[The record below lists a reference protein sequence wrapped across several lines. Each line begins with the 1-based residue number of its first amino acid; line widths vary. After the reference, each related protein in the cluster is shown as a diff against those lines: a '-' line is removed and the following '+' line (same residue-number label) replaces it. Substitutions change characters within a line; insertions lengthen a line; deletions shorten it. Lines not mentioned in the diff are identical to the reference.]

1 MPGNE
6 GDALEVK
13 PKQTHGGTATT
24 QPTATYY
31 SYYILIVLMLGN
43 ACAFLDRSIISVL
56 LPQLKHELHLGDAS
70 LGFLSGFAFTACYVL
85 FGLPLSALAERTSRR
100 NIVGVSIALWS
111 VMTALCG
118 RVATFGQLVLL
129 RVGVGIGEAGMTPS
143 SHSLIS
149 DLFPPERRGTA
160 ISIYT
165 IGIHLG
171 IFTGLALGGYLAEHF
186 GWRSTFFLI
195 SLPGIAVALLIF
207 LTVAEPA
214 RGRHEKA
221 SFVTPGYQSF
231 PKVVQ
236 LLWADRSLRY
246 TMIGTTFCS
255 FVTFGLGAWLPSFLV
270 RSHDM
275 TVGQAGLLLGVASGT
290 GGLIGTLIGGLLSD
304 RFGERNPRWRLWIVA
319 VALMIFP
326 IAVLVLLHTASIAV
340 IGIAAMSSVL
350 FTAVH
355 KAPTSAVTLNLTPP
369 RMRARATA
377 LTLFLTNLLG
387 GGLGPLIVGA
397 LSDALEPTFGEN
409 SLRYALVTIAFFAV
423 ASAFSYFVAGKH
435 LGIAGRLKM
444 QAQKPATSTELAG

>member
-1 MPGNE
+1 MGHNE
-6 GDALEVK
+6 GGVLEVK
-13 PKQTHGGTATT
+13 PGQAHGGTATT
-24 QPTATYY
+24 QSAATSY

-43 ACAFLDRSIISVL
+43 TCAFLDRSIISVL

-100 NIVGVSIALWS
+100 NIVGVSVALWS

-118 RVATFGQLVLL
+118 RVASFGQLVLL
-129 RVGVGIGEAGMTPS
+129 RIGVGIGEAGMTPS
-143 SHSLIS
+143 AHSLIS

-160 ISIYT
+160 VSIYT

-171 IFTGLALGGYLAEHF
+171 IFTGLALGGYLAEHY
-186 GWRSTFFLI
+186 GWRKTFFFI
-195 SLPGIAVALLIF
+195 SLPGIVIALLVF
-207 LTVAEPA
+207 LTVVEPA
-214 RGRHEKA
+214 RGRRERI
-221 SFVTPGYQSF
+221 SFAGPQYQSF

-236 LLWADRSLRY
+236 LLWTDRSLRY
-246 TMIGTTFCS
+246 TMLGTTFCS

-270 RSHDM
+270 RSHSL
-275 TVGQAGLLLGVASGT
+275 TVGQAGLILGVASGL
-290 GGLIGTLIGGLLSD
+290 GGLIGTLIGGVLSD
-304 RFGERNPRWRLWIVA
+304 RFSERNPHWRLWIVA

-326 IAVLVLLHTASIAV
+326 VAMLVLLHTASIAV
-340 IGIAAMSSVL
+340 IGVAAMSSTL

-387 GGLGPLIVGA
+387 GGLGPLIVGGV
-397 LSDALEPTFGEN
+397 SDALRPTFGAD
-409 SLRYALVTIAFFAV
+409 SLRYALITIAFFAL
-423 ASAFSYFVAGKH
+423 ASAFFYFVAGRY
-435 LGIAGRLKM
+435 LGIAGHPSAAAEKS
-444 QAQKPATSTELAG
+444 ATEAPG